1 VPQSD
6 VFTQEA
12 LPRLDAAATHA
23 GVHDEVVRRLRSPE
37 LFVEV
42 SIPVRKDDGS
52 LEVFTGYRCRYN
64 TTRGPAKGG
73 IRFHP
78 DVSAGEVKA
87 LAFWMTFK
95 CATVGI
101 PLGGGKGGV
110 IVDPRSLSNAELE
123 RLSRG
128 YVRALADVIGPEID
142 VPAPDV
148 YTNPTTMAWMMD
160 EYNTIR
166 RGHYPGVITGKPVA
180 RGGSVGRGD
189 ATARGGYD
197 ILKDLEAKRGWDPRE
212 VTVAIQGFGNAGQH
226 FARLAGADGYRLVA
240 VSDSRGGVYLESGLD
255 AASTVEAKLATGRL
269 PDVGKTISNE
279 DLLELDVDVL
289 VPAALENVVS
299 ADNAPR
305 VRARTVIELANG
317 PLTGAAD
324 EVLHKAG
331 VLVIPDIL
339 ANAGGVTV
347 SYFEWTQNQS
357 GFYWTEQ
364 DVHQRLREIMVREF
378 NAVYNIA
385 NARDLPMRTACYVH
399 ALERLG
405 EAMAATGT
413 ADLFAR

>member
-240 VSDSRGGVYLESGLD
+240 VSDSRGGVYLQSGLD

>member
-1 VPQSD
+1 MKHVPTILAILAGLA
-6 VFTQEA
+6 FAQEE
-12 LPRLDAAATHA
+12 PD
-23 GVHDEVVRRLRSPE
+23 
-37 LFVEV
+37 
-42 SIPVRKDDGS
+42 
-52 LEVFTGYRCRYN
+52 
-64 TTRGPAKGG
+64 PAK
-73 IRFHP
+73 
-78 DVSAGEVKA
+78 
-87 LAFWMTFK
+87 L
-95 CATVGI
+95 
-101 PLGGGKGGV
+101 
-110 IVDPRSLSNAELE
+110 
-123 RLSRG
+123 
-128 YVRALADVIGPEID
+128 
-142 VPAPDV
+142 
-148 YTNPTTMAWMMD
+148 
-160 EYNTIR
+160 
-166 RGHYPGVITGKPVA
+166 
-180 RGGSVGRGD
+180 
-189 ATARGGYD
+189 
-197 ILKDLEAKRGWDPRE
+197 LKDLEAKRGWDPRE

-357 GFYWTEQ
+357 GLYWTEQ